1 MIQVLTMKGVGVA
14 AALLALA
21 GCAGWSRTRPADM
34 TVAKHERA
42 AQEERAGAREAFER
56 AASAGRGAPF
66 LRYSA
71 LRHRELADLHARAA
85 EELRREVSAACADA
99 KATPPLGALRVE
111 RVEPIR
117 EAHVPR
123 GVRHPRGFYPERLRG
138 ARIAVGLDDPSA
150 VDATARAVRCDAAR
164 ASAGLGPD
172 EPASP
177 FAVRTARTNVR
188 AEGAGLVVDV
198 RGDAGKAAEEILRRA
213 TALAPKAAR

>member
-21 GCAGWSRTRPADM
+21 GCASWSRTRPADM

-42 AQEERAGAREAFER
+42 AQEERDKARDAFER

-99 KATPPLGALRVE
+99 KATPPLGALRSSPLSPRPAHAPSTRRTIRS
-111 RVEPIR
+111 RV
-117 EAHVPR
+117 
-123 GVRHPRGFYPERLRG
+123 
-138 ARIAVGLDDPSA
+138 
-150 VDATARAVRCDAAR
+150 AA
-164 ASAGLGPD
+164 SGNGP
-172 EPASP
+172 
-177 FAVRTARTNVR
+177 
-188 AEGAGLVVDV
+188 
-198 RGDAGKAAEEILRRA
+198 
-213 TALAPKAAR
+213 